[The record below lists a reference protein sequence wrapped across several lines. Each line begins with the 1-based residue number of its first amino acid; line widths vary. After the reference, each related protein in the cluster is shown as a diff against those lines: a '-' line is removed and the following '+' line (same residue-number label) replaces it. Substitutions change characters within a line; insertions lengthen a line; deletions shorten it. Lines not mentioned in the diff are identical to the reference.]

1 MGRKRDRGYML
12 QLDSLTDISTCML
25 GCLMMIILLTGIDA
39 AQIKVLIPTPMEH
52 VTSLKPVFI
61 ECRNDELFLV
71 PVAQLQ
77 KLAMDELN
85 RIAAETKG
93 DTAQML
99 QKLGES
105 AVQTDEYKVD
115 LTFVLLGQFAVVPI
129 PTARGYRLEDISR
142 ERLTDWYGRIL
153 TGLDRNKEMLTFL
166 VRDDSYKVFKLA
178 RALAWNEKVE
188 VSYELLDL
196 DAPVKFGLGGSKSL
210 AQ

>member
-1 MGRKRDRGYML
+1 MAKRERGYML

-39 AQIKVLIPTPMEH
+39 SQIKVLIPTPMEH
-52 VTSLKPVFI
+52 ATDRQPVFI

-71 PVAQLQ
+71 PVQQLQ

-85 RIAAETKG
+85 QIAGEAKG

-99 QKLGES
+99 QRLAEAS
-105 AVQTDEYKVD
+105 AQTDEYKVD
-115 LTFVLLGQFAVVPI
+115 LTYVLLGQFAIVPV
-129 PTARGYRLEDISR
+129 PEARGYRLMDISA
-142 ERLTDWYGRIL
+142 EKATDWYGRIL
-153 TGLDRNKEMLTFL
+153 TSLNKDKEMLTFL

-178 RALAWNEKVE
+178 RALAWSEKVE

-196 DAPVKFGLGGSKSL
+196 QAPIKFGLGGVRSL